1 MKRIFNAICAALVLA
16 LAISACSAPPTEEM
30 QRARDAVTR
39 AENDAD
45 AVTYAGN
52 TVVHARDALTR
63 MQDEADNKNYD
74 TAKEFA
80 LEAINSAEKAIA
92 DGQSAK
98 ERSKTEASALLD
110 SVQNSLAETSS
121 AINNARNV
129 PDIQLDFDALT
140 QNTDG
145 ARQTYGEAQQ
155 SFQDGNNPDAIAKGQ
170 DARSQLADINTTIN
184 EAAFDTSRKQ

>member
-1 MKRIFNAICAALVLA
+1 MKRIFSAICAAFVFV

-45 AVTYAGN
+45 AVAYAGN

-63 MQDEADNKNYD
+63 MQDEADSKNYD
-74 TAKEFA
+74 TAKEYA
-80 LEAINSAEKAIA
+80 LEAINSANKAIA

-98 ERSKTEASALLD
+98 ERSKAEASALLD
-110 SVQNSLAETSS
+110 SVQNSLAETSN
-121 AINNARNV
+121 AINNARSV
-129 PDIQLDFDALT
+129 PDIQLDFNAIT
-140 QNTDG
+140 QDTDE
-145 ARQTYGEAQQ
+145 ARQIYGEAQQ

-170 DARSQLADINTTIN
+170 AVRGQLADINTTIN

>member
-1 MKRIFNAICAALVLA
+1 MKRIINAIYVAFIFAF
-16 LAISACSAPPTEEM
+16 AISACSAPPTEEM

-45 AVTYAGN
+45 AVAYAGN
-52 TVVHARDALTR
+52 TVIHARDALTR
-63 MQDEADNKNYD
+63 MQDEADSKNYD

-80 LEAINSAEKAIA
+80 IEAINSANKAIA
-92 DGQSAK
+92 DSQSAK
-98 ERSKTEASALLD
+98 ERSKTEASTILN
-110 SVQNSLAETSS
+110 SVQSSLAETSN

-129 PDIQLDFDALT
+129 PDIQLDFNTLT
-140 QNTDG
+140 QETDE
-145 ARQTYGEAQQ
+145 ARDTYGEAQQ

-170 DARSQLADINTTIN
+170 AARGQLADINTKIN

>member
-1 MKRIFNAICAALVLA
+1 MKKIIKTIIVVFVLYIFACAA
-16 LAISACSAPPTEEM
+16 PPLEEM

-52 TVVHARDALTR
+52 SIVRARDALTR
-63 MQDEADNKNYD
+63 MQDEADSKNYD

-80 LEAINSAEKAIA
+80 IEAINNAEKAIA

-98 ERSKTEASALLD
+98 ERSKAEASALLE
-110 SVQNSLAETSS
+110 SLQSLLPETSN
-121 AINNARNV
+121 AINNAKGV
-129 PDIQLDFDALT
+129 PNILLDFNALT
-140 QNTDG
+140 QDFEG
-145 ARQTYGEAQQ
+145 ASRVDDEAEQ
-155 SFQDGNNPDAIAKGQ
+155 SFQDENYQDAVTKGQ
-170 DARSQLADINTTIN
+170 AARFILSDINTRIN

>member
-1 MKRIFNAICAALVLA
+1 MKTIINAIILAFVFA
-16 LAISACSAPPTEEM
+16 LAISACAAPPTEEM

-45 AVTYAGN
+45 AVAYAGN

-63 MQDEADNKNYD
+63 MQDEADSKNYD

-80 LEAINSAEKAIA
+80 IEAINSANKAIA

-98 ERSKTEASALLD
+98 ERSKAEASTLLN
-110 SVQNSLAETSS
+110 SVQNSLAETSN
-121 AINNARNV
+121 AIDNARNV
-129 PDIQLDFDALT
+129 PDIQLDFGALT
-140 QNTDG
+140 QKTDE
-145 ARQTYGEAQQ
+145 ARDTYGEAQQ
-155 SFQDGNNPDAIAKGQ
+155 SFQDGNNQDAIAKGQ
-170 DARSQLADINTTIN
+170 SVRGQLSDINSEIN

>member
-1 MKRIFNAICAALVLA
+1 MKRIINAICVVFIFA

-45 AVTYAGN
+45 AVAYAGN

-63 MQDEADNKNYD
+63 MQDEADSKNYD

-80 LEAINSAEKAIA
+80 IEAINSANKAIS

-98 ERSKTEASALLD
+98 ERAKAEASTLLN
-110 SVQNSLAETSS
+110 SVQNSLAETSN
-121 AINNARNV
+121 AIDNARNV
-129 PDIQLDFDALT
+129 PDIQLDFNALT
-140 QNTDG
+140 QKTDE
-145 ARQTYGEAQQ
+145 ARDTYGEAQQ
-155 SFQDGNNPDAIAKGQ
+155 SFQDGNNQDAIAKGQ
-170 DARSQLADINTTIN
+170 SVRGQLSDINSEIN
-184 EAAFDTSRKQ
+184 EAAFDMSRKK

>member
-1 MKRIFNAICAALVLA
+1 MKRIINAICVAFVFA

-45 AVTYAGN
+45 AVAYAGN

-63 MQDEADNKNYD
+63 MQDEADSKNYD

-80 LEAINSAEKAIA
+80 IEAINSAEKAIA
-92 DGQSAK
+92 DGQAAK
-98 ERSKTEASALLD
+98 ERSKTEASTLLD
-110 SVQNSLAETSS
+110 SVQNSLAETSN

-140 QNTDG
+140 QDTDD

-155 SFQDGNNPDAIAKGQ
+155 SFEDGNNPDAIAKGQ
-170 DARSQLADINTTIN
+170 DARGQISDINTKIN

>member
-1 MKRIFNAICAALVLA
+1 MKRLINAIFLAFIFA
-16 LAISACSAPPTEEM
+16 LAISACTAPPTEEM

-45 AVTYAGN
+45 AVAYAGN

-80 LEAINSAEKAIA
+80 LEAINSAQKAIS

-110 SVQNSLAETSS
+110 SVQSSLAETSS
-121 AINNARNV
+121 AINNAKNI
-129 PDIQLDFDALT
+129 PDIQLDFDALA
-140 QNTDG
+140 QNTDD
-145 ARQTYGEAQQ
+145 ARLTYGEAQQ

-170 DARSQLADINTTIN
+170 AVRGQLADINTTIN
-184 EAAFDTSRKQ
+184 EAASDTSRKQ

>member
-1 MKRIFNAICAALVLA
+1 MKRIINAIIVLFVFA
-16 LAISACSAPPTEEM
+16 LAISSCAAPPTEEM
-30 QRARDAVTR
+30 QKARDAVTR

-45 AVTYAGN
+45 AVAYAGN

-63 MQDEADNKNYD
+63 MQDEADSKNYD

-98 ERSKTEASALLD
+98 ERSKAEASALLD
-110 SVQNSLAETSS
+110 SVQSSLAETSNT
-121 AINNARNV
+121 INNAKSV

-140 QNTDG
+140 QDTDE
-145 ARQTYGEAQQ
+145 ARGTYNEAQK
-155 SFQDGNNPDAIAKGQ
+155 SLEGGNNQDAIAKGQ
-170 DARSQLADINTTIN
+170 SVRGQLSDINTKIN

>member
-1 MKRIFNAICAALVLA
+1 MKRIINAICVAFVLA

-45 AVTYAGN
+45 AVAYAGN

-63 MQDEADNKNYD
+63 MQDEADSKNYD

-80 LEAINSAEKAIA
+80 IEAINSANKAIA

-98 ERSKTEASALLD
+98 ERSKAEASTLLN
-110 SVQNSLAETSS
+110 SVQSSLAETSN
-121 AINNARNV
+121 AIDNAKNV
-129 PDIQLDFDALT
+129 PDIQLDFNALT
-140 QNTDG
+140 QKTDE
-145 ARQTYGEAQQ
+145 ARDTYGEAQQ
-155 SFQDGNNPDAIAKGQ
+155 SFQDGNNQDAIAKGQ
-170 DARSQLADINTTIN
+170 SVRGQLSDINTEIN
-184 EAAFDTSRKQ
+184 EAAFDTSRKK

>member
-1 MKRIFNAICAALVLA
+1 MKSIINAICAAFVFT
-16 LAISACSAPPTEEM
+16 LAISACAAPPTEEM

-45 AVTYAGN
+45 AVAYAGN

-63 MQDEADNKNYD
+63 MQDEADSKNYE

-80 LEAINSAEKAIA
+80 IEAINSAEKAIA

-110 SVQNSLAETSS
+110 SVQNSLAETSN
-121 AINNARNV
+121 AINNAKNV
-129 PDIQLDFDALT
+129 PDIQLDFNALT
-140 QNTDG
+140 QGTDE
-145 ARQTYGEAQQ
+145 ARGTYNEAQQ

-170 DARSQLADINTTIN
+170 SARGQLADINTTIN

>member
-1 MKRIFNAICAALVLA
+1 MKRIFSAICVAFVFV

-45 AVTYAGN
+45 AVAYAGN

-63 MQDEADNKNYD
+63 MQDEADSKNYD
-74 TAKEFA
+74 TAKEYA
-80 LEAINSAEKAIA
+80 LEAINSANKAIA

-98 ERSKTEASALLD
+98 ERSKAEASALLD
-110 SVQNSLAETSS
+110 SVQNSLAETSN
-121 AINNARNV
+121 AINNARSV
-129 PDIQLDFDALT
+129 PDIQLDFNAIT
-140 QNTDG
+140 QDTDE
-145 ARQTYGEAQQ
+145 ARQIYGEAQQ

-170 DARSQLADINTTIN
+170 AVRGQLADINTTIN

>member
-1 MKRIFNAICAALVLA
+1 MKRIINAIIVVFIFP
-16 LAISACSAPPTEEM
+16 LAISACAAPPTEEM

-45 AVTYAGN
+45 AVAYAGN

-63 MQDEADNKNYD
+63 MQDEADSKNYE

-80 LEAINSAEKAIA
+80 IEAINSANKAIA

-129 PDIQLDFDALT
+129 PDIQLDFNTLT
-140 QNTDG
+140 QRTDE
-145 ARQTYGEAQQ
+145 ARNTYGEAQQ
-155 SFQDGNNPDAIAKGQ
+155 NFQDGNNQDAIAKGQ
-170 DARSQLADINTTIN
+170 SVRGELSDINTTIN
-184 EAAFDTSRKQ
+184 EAAFDTSRKK

>member
-1 MKRIFNAICAALVLA
+1 MKRIINAIIVVFGLV

-30 QRARDAVTR
+30 QKARDAVTR

-45 AVTYAGN
+45 AVAYAGN
-52 TVVHARDALTR
+52 SVVHARDALTR
-63 MQDEADNKNYD
+63 MQEEADSKNYD

-110 SVQNSLAETSS
+110 SVQSSLAETSN
-121 AINNARNV
+121 AIDNAKNI
-129 PDIQLDFDALT
+129 PNIPLDFDALT
-140 QNTDG
+140 QDTNE
-145 ARQTYGEAQQ
+145 ARETYGEAQQ

-170 DARSQLADINTTIN
+170 SVRGQLSDINTKIN